1 MSEGVP
7 RSDELAVSDRAV
19 VSDQVPASD
28 RAVVSDEVPV
38 SDRVAEL
45 LVAVRRRIRAAWLL
59 AAAERWVPIAAGI
72 GLVMVLL
79 ARVVP
84 WAWLEPAALLVG
96 AGTLVA
102 LIARCVTLPVR
113 MEDAARSA
121 DRGLATNDALSTSL
135 QFSGLVGVFG
145 DEIQARAD
153 LAARRGDVRAA
164 VPLRIRWR
172 PWAAAAAATMAALC
186 VAYFTSPATQTAS
199 TGDIERAGLAA
210 EADALR
216 TRAEE
221 LSGNPLASPDQATLA
236 EQLEQLAAQ
245 LERAVDLDT
254 GLAALEQARSEVEAS
269 ITDQFLAEKS
279 AVQGLNRSLEAR
291 PLAEGAGAASQLEAL
306 GDVLG
311 GLSAQDR
318 AALAERLEALAATQT
333 AGNPAAAGV
342 LGAAAAALA
351 SGDLDGA
358 AAALEAAASAQRAGE
373 ASLSDQTARAN
384 AADLL
389 SDAAARLS
397 NTGSRDQ
404 GQGTGQGQGEG
415 QGQGQG
421 QGEGQGTGQGQGR
434 GQGSG
439 SPSGSVTGAS
449 GGTGQGQG
457 GQGTASGRGDSTE
470 TGGSAAPTVWL
481 PGGASDEQRV
491 GGISTS
497 GEFETIGQGQ
507 AITGSS
513 GARVPVDEVLSDY
526 FDEAVES
533 LDRGQIP
540 PASRALV
547 QRYFDAIAGF

>member
-1 MSEGVP
+1 MSDHVARLDQVP
-7 RSDELAVSDRAV
+7 VSDRAA
-19 VSDQVPASD
+19 VSDQVT
-28 RAVVSDEVPV
+28 VSA
-38 SDRVAEL
+38 RVAEL

-72 GLVMVLL
+72 GLMLVLS

-84 WAWLEPAALLVG
+84 WVWLEPAALFVG
-96 AGTLVA
+96 AATMVA

-113 MEDAARSA
+113 IEDAARSA

-135 QFSGLVGVFG
+135 QFSGLAGVFG
-145 DEIQARAD
+145 DEIRARAD
-153 LAARRGDVRAA
+153 LAARRSDARAA
-164 VPLRIRWR
+164 VPLRVRWR
-172 PWAAAAAATMAALC
+172 PWAAAAAAAMAALC
-186 VAYFTSPATQTAS
+186 VAYFTTPATQTAS
-199 TGDIERAGLAA
+199 TRDIERAGLAA
-210 EADALR
+210 EADGLR
-216 TRAEE
+216 ARAEE
-221 LSGNPLASPDQATLA
+221 LSGSPFASADQATLA

-245 LERAVDLDT
+245 LEQAVDLDT

-269 ITDQFLAEKS
+269 ITDHFLAEKS

-333 AGNPAAAGV
+333 AGNPAAAGA
-342 LGAAAAALA
+342 LGEAAAALA

-358 AAALEAAASAQRAGE
+358 AAALAAAASAQRAGE

-397 NTGSRDQ
+397 NPGSRDQ

-421 QGEGQGTGQGQGR
+421 QGQGTGQGQGR
-434 GQGSG
+434 GQGAG

-481 PGGASDEQRV
+481 PGGVSDEQRV
-491 GGISTS
+491 GGTSTS

-507 AITGSS
+507 AITGAS

-526 FDEAVES
+526 LDEAVES
-533 LDRGQIP
+533 LDRGQIS

>member
-1 MSEGVP
+1 M
-7 RSDELAVSDRAV
+7 
-19 VSDQVPASD
+19 
-28 RAVVSDEVPV
+28 
-38 SDRVAEL
+38 
-45 LVAVRRRIRAAWLL
+45 LVLS
-59 AAAERWVPIAAGI
+59 
-72 GLVMVLL
+72 

-84 WAWLEPAALLVG
+84 WAWLEPAALFVG
-96 AGTLVA
+96 VGTLVA
-102 LIARCVTLPVR
+102 LIARGVTLPVR
-113 MEDAARSA
+113 LEDAARSA
-121 DRGLATNDALSTSL
+121 DRGLATNDALSTLL
-135 QFSGLVGVFG
+135 QFSGLAGVFG
-145 DEIQARAD
+145 DEIRARGD
-153 LAARRGDVRAA
+153 LAARRSDARTA
-164 VPLRIRWR
+164 VPLRVRWR
-172 PWAAAAAATMAALC
+172 PWAVAAAATVAALC

-199 TGDIERAGLAA
+199 TRHIERAGLAA
-210 EADALR
+210 EADELR
-216 TRAEE
+216 ARAEE
-221 LSGNPLASPDQATLA
+221 LAGSPLASPDQATLA

-245 LERAVDLDT
+245 LEQAVDLET

-269 ITDQFLAEKS
+269 ITDHFLAEKS

-311 GLSAQDR
+311 GLSEQDR
-318 AALAERLEALAATQT
+318 AALAERLDALAATQT
-333 AGNPAAAGV
+333 AGNPAAAGA
-342 LGAAAAALA
+342 LGEAAAALA
-351 SGDLDGA
+351 SGDLGGA

-397 NTGSRDQ
+397 NPGARGQGEGQ
-404 GQGTGQGQGEG
+404 GQGTGQGQGQGQGQGTG
-415 QGQGQG
+415 QGQGQ
-421 QGEGQGTGQGQGR
+421 GQGQGR

-497 GEFETIGQGQ
+497 GEFETVGQGQ
-507 AITGSS
+507 AITGAS